1 MNPYDAASR
10 QMLNQVDDILMLVA
24 MLAALA
30 VVSLALVD
38 LYTTRLR
45 RPLRLGVGA
54 GNLIIWLWMLYATM
68 TSLM

>member
-10 QMLNQVDDILMLVA
+10 QMLDQVNDILLLVA
-24 MLAALA
+24 MLAALG
-30 VVSLALVD
+30 VVSLILVD
-38 LYTTRLR
+38 LYTPRLR

-54 GNLIIWLWMLYATM
+54 GNLIVWLWMLYATM